1 MFVIKGINNL
11 ISGHEEIKGTDLF
24 IKIVDELTHE
34 CIHTL
39 SEEVTTFETY
49 EQAETIAQKQIIGA
63 FENFQIIEK
72 K

>member
-11 ISGHEEIKGTDLF
+11 ISIDKNIKGTDLY
-24 IKIVDELTHE
+24 IKIVDELTHQ
-34 CIHTL
+34 CINTL

-49 EQAETIAQKQIIGA
+49 EQAETTAQKQIIGA